1 MPSASRLPNARQE
14 TPTSPPESRKRKRA
28 QQRQGTPERP
38 QHTQQSVPAGQETH
52 STAATPVQKRSRPAS
67 TSSPSSRST
76 SLPKQ
81 LASKD
86 MYNFSSSRQ
95 SPATNGSTAAIDLT
109 TSSPPTTPQARRV
122 NGAVPRVQGRGGIN
136 PATGA
141 KKLVVKNL
149 KTNTQWDSKA
159 YLEKIWGQ
167 LDAALAFIFKDV
179 QEGFSKE
186 DLYKGVE
193 NVCRQGGASTLYS
206 RLDNRCRQHVERDMR
221 DPLVAKIGGSHVD
234 VLSSVLAEW
243 TRWKEQMVTIRSI
256 YFFLD
261 RSYLLSS
268 SKTSLSDLTP
278 KLFREVIFSND
289 SLKGHVVEGACDL
302 VETEREQRSG
312 ADQDLFKRAVE
323 MFHELTVYTASFE
336 PRFLGHSQEFVDEW
350 STKMSSQKTVPEYVS
365 LANETIATEMARCE
379 DYALSLSTRRD
390 LLSLLEQHMIVRRES
405 YLTDDKALA
414 SLLDNHAVADLTALY
429 SLLKRRRLGDKL
441 RPAFEKWV
449 DETGTSIVFSKD
461 SDDMVIHILSLKRR
475 LDAVWKTSF
484 QRDES
489 LGHCLRESFETF
501 MNKTKKGDSTW
512 GTDNSKV
519 GEMIAKYVDQLLR
532 GGAKAIPEVLTTK
545 RNSITEGVQLP
556 KPADEENN
564 EDEAM
569 DEDAEINIQLDQ
581 VLDLF
586 RFVHGKAVFEAFYKK
601 DLARRLLMGR
611 SASADA
617 ERSMLSRLKTECG
630 SGFTQNLEQMFKDVE
645 LAREEMQSYK
655 QRLEDREGYTKGKGV
670 ELNVNILSSAAWPTY
685 PDIPVVVPANVK
697 KAIDDFELHYKSK
710 HSGRKLDWKHALA
723 HCQMRATFG
732 KTTKELVVSSF
743 QAIVLLL
750 FNAVAEGE
758 HLTYKHILTETG
770 LRKYTNTRNP
780 LSHKSLQLTPL
791 PAEPEVKRTL
801 QSLACAKLRPLTK
814 HPKGKDISP
823 SDTFTFNPDFTHPKY
838 RVKINQ
844 VQLKETK
851 EENKET
857 HMRVQEDRNFEAQA
871 AIVRIMKSRK
881 TVGHSELV
889 SEVIKATMSRGVLA
903 VADIKKNI
911 DRLIEKD
918 YMEREDDGKYSYVA

>member
-1 MPSASRLPNARQE
+1 M
-14 TPTSPPESRKRKRA
+14 
-28 QQRQGTPERP
+28 
-38 QHTQQSVPAGQETH
+38 
-52 STAATPVQKRSRPAS
+52 
-67 TSSPSSRST
+67 
-76 SLPKQ
+76 
-81 LASKD
+81 
-86 MYNFSSSRQ
+86 
-95 SPATNGSTAAIDLT
+95 
-109 TSSPPTTPQARRV
+109 
-122 NGAVPRVQGRGGIN
+122 
-136 PATGA
+136 
-141 KKLVVKNL
+141 KNL

-167 LDAALAFIFKDV
+167 LDAALACIFKDV

-193 NVCRQGGASTLYS
+193 NVCRQGGASTLYN
-206 RLDNRCRQHVERDMR
+206 RLDSRCRQHVERDMR
-221 DPLVAKIGGSHVD
+221 DPLVQKAGASNVD
-234 VLSSVLAEW
+234 LLSSVMAEW
-243 TRWKEQMVTIRSI
+243 ARWKEQMLVIRSI

-268 SKTSLSDLTP
+268 SKTNLNDLTP
-278 KLFREVIFSND
+278 KLFREIVFSNE
-289 SLKGHVVEGACDL
+289 SLKSHIVEGACDL
-302 VETEREQRSG
+302 VATERQQKSG
-312 ADQDLFKRAVE
+312 ADQDLFRRAVE

-336 PRFLGHSQEFVDEW
+336 PRFLGHSQEFVDQW
-350 STKMSSQKTVPEYVS
+350 STETSQEKTVPEYVT
-365 LANETIATEMARCE
+365 LAGECITKEMNRCE
-379 DYALSLSTRRD
+379 DFALSLSTRRD
-390 LLSLLEQHMIVRRES
+390 LLSLLEQHMIVRREA
-405 YLTDDKALA
+405 YLTDSKALA
-414 SLLDNHAVADLTALY
+414 SLLDEHAMADLTALY
-429 SLLKRRRLGDKL
+429 SLLHRRRLGNKL
-441 RPAFEKWV
+441 RPAFVAWIN
-449 DETGTSIVFSKD
+449 ETGTNIVFAKD
-461 SDDMVIHILSLKRR
+461 TDDMVIHILSLKRR
-475 LDAVWKTSF
+475 LDAIWKTAF
-484 QRDES
+484 QRDEE

-532 GGAKAIPEVLTTK
+532 GGAKAIPELLTAK
-545 RNSITEGVQLP
+545 RNSITEGVPPP
-556 KPADEENN
+556 KVADDDNN
-564 EDEAM
+564 GDDDM

-655 QRLEDREGYTKGKGV
+655 QRLEDREGYTKGKSI
-670 ELNVNILSSAAWPTY
+670 ELNVNILSAAAWPTY

-697 KAIDDFELHYKSK
+697 KAIDDFEIHYKSK

-743 QAIVLLL
+743 QAVVLLL

-758 HLTYKHILTETG
+758 HLTYSHILTESG
-770 LRKYTNTRNP
+770 LRKFDHNACFIPTVRI
-780 LSHKSLQLTPL
+780 LTSFL
-791 PAEPEVKRTL
+791 AEPEVKRTL

-823 SDTFTFNPDFTHPKY
+823 TDTFTFNPDFTHPKY

-857 HMRVQEDRNFEAQA
+857 HMRVAEDRNFEAQA

-889 SEVIKATMSRGVLA
+889 SEVIKVTISRGVLA
-903 VADIKKNI
+903 VADIKRNI

-918 YMEREDDGKYSYVA
+918 YMERDDDGKYAYVA

>member
-1 MPSASRLPNARQE
+1 
-14 TPTSPPESRKRKRA
+14 
-28 QQRQGTPERP
+28 
-38 QHTQQSVPAGQETH
+38 
-52 STAATPVQKRSRPAS
+52 
-67 TSSPSSRST
+67 
-76 SLPKQ
+76 
-81 LASKD
+81 

-95 SPATNGSTAAIDLT
+95 SPATNGSNAAIDLT
-109 TSSPPTTPQARRV
+109 ASSPPTTPQARRV
-122 NGAVPRVQGRGGIN
+122 NGTLPRIQGRGGIN

-186 DLYKGVE
+186 DLYRGVE

-206 RLDNRCRQHVERDMR
+206 RLDSRCRQHVERDMR
-221 DPLVAKIGGSHVD
+221 NPLVAKSGGSHVD
-234 VLSSVLAEW
+234 ILSAVLAEW
-243 TRWKEQMVTIRSI
+243 ARWKEQMVVIRSI

-268 SKTSLSDLTP
+268 SKTSLADLTP
-278 KLFREVIFSND
+278 KLFREIVFNHD
-289 SLKGHVVEGACDL
+289 SLKGHIVEGACDL
-302 VETEREQRSG
+302 VETERLQQSG
-312 ADQDLFKRAVE
+312 ADQDLFRRSVE

-350 STKMSSQKTVPEYVS
+350 STKTSSQKTVPEYVT
-365 LANETIATEMARCE
+365 LANECISTEMARCE

-390 LLSLLEQHMIVRRES
+390 LLSLLEQHMIVRREA
-405 YLTDDKALA
+405 YLTDSKALG

-429 SLLKRRRLGDKL
+429 SLLNRRRLGDKL

-449 DETGTSIVFSKD
+449 EETGTSIVFSND
-461 SDDMVIHILSLKRR
+461 ADDMIIHILSLKRR
-475 LDAVWKTSF
+475 LDAIWKTAF
-484 QRDES
+484 QRDEN

-532 GGAKAIPEVLTTK
+532 GGAKAIPEVLTAK
-545 RNSITEGVQLP
+545 RSSITEGVELP
-556 KPADEENN
+556 KPAEEENN
-564 EDEAM
+564 DDEAM
-569 DEDAEINIQLDQ
+569 DEDTEINIQLDQ

-685 PDIPVVVPANVK
+685 PDIPVVIPANVK

-743 QAIVLLL
+743 QAVVLLL
-750 FNAVAEGE
+750 FNAVEEGE
-758 HLTYKHILTETG
+758 HLTYSHILTETG
-770 LRKYTNTRNP
+770 LRK
-780 LSHKSLQLTPL
+780 
-791 PAEPEVKRTL
+791 
-801 QSLACAKLRPLTK
+801 
-814 HPKGKDISP
+814 
-823 SDTFTFNPDFTHPKY
+823 FT
-838 RVKINQ
+838 
-844 VQLKETK
+844 
-851 EENKET
+851 
-857 HMRVQEDRNFEAQA
+857 
-871 AIVRIMKSRK
+871 
-881 TVGHSELV
+881 
-889 SEVIKATMSRGVLA
+889 
-903 VADIKKNI
+903 
-911 DRLIEKD
+911 
-918 YMEREDDGKYSYVA
+918 